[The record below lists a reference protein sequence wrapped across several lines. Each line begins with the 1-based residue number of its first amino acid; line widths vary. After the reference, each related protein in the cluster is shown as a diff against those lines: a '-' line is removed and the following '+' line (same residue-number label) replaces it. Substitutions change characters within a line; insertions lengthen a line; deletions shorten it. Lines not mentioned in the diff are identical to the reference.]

1 MNEAKIVI
9 IYGINKVDGKD
20 RNGEIECLGQ
30 ISSDDLHISCFC
42 EFFENNFL
50 DDPVFKKVTYTTIPE
65 TIGYLLTERNHIVF
79 LNTTT
84 IKNGK
89 NYGNKGFFMM
99 PSTISDSQKRMVYEL
114 IDDLKDFNINIFYDF
129 VVTDYIDSKIMS
141 TNSSCSPKKLID
153 KFFQNDEFVKNK

>member
-1 MNEAKIVI
+1 
-9 IYGINKVDGKD
+9 
-20 RNGEIECLGQ
+20 
-30 ISSDDLHISCFC
+30 
-42 EFFENNFL
+42 
-50 DDPVFKKVTYTTIPE
+50 
-65 TIGYLLTERNHIVF
+65 
-79 LNTTT
+79 
-84 IKNGK
+84 
-89 NYGNKGFFMM
+89 MM